1 MSDNKE
7 TPRVRYADEAQ
18 SRPDNPRRSLHR
30 TASNS
35 SMSIHSV
42 HSRVAAPEAVL
53 PITYRTLSY
62 NIEEDLKGAAVNK
75 KDAKNIR
82 GLEELD
88 WHLISVDELYNRL
101 STSVSQG
108 LSAEQ
113 VRRRTTEYGKNK
125 PTPPPSGMF
134 RKIMGYIFGGFGPLL
149 FVGCILVF
157 ISWKPLGDPP
167 AIANLALA
175 IVLGAVFVIQAAFN
189 AWQDW
194 SSSRVMASITTMLPD
209 ECTVVRDNK
218 QEWMTAIELVPGDI
232 IKIKQGNKL
241 PSDIRLIQVSS
252 DAKFD
257 RSILTGESEP
267 VQGTVDSTDKNY
279 LETRNIGLQ
288 GTHCISGTATGVCIA
303 TGDNTV
309 FGRITG
315 LTNKPRHEFTP
326 LQKEIIRFVLIIM
339 SFIATVVVLNII
351 LWWDLTYPHSEL
363 VKLTLIRSAW
373 LRKDHPDWINVPLL
387 IVNCVSVGIAFIP
400 EGLPVAIAMSLTIGA
415 NIMRKNKILCKSLAT
430 VETLGSVSVICSDKT
445 GTLTK
450 NEMFVTD
457 SFTGGKQ
464 CTEEAAR
471 KAILEANDA
480 TNGPNK
486 AMDQLRRVGGL
497 CNAAEF
503 DASTV
508 NFPVSQMKM
517 FGDPTDQAILRFSQT
532 LGSVSKLRDDTKKLF
547 EIAFNSRNKFMI
559 RIMHSL
565 DAGAEDML
573 YIKGAPDV
581 LLPRCGSAIQT
592 DGSIKPLSSVDLTQI
607 ESVKNKWS
615 SGGKRVILVAQ
626 KSLGPNAGNLLSS
639 SDPEKAV
646 MAEARE
652 NLTLVGLVGL
662 IDPVRDE
669 IPTVIDTL
677 RTAGIRVMMVT
688 GDFKLTAQAI
698 ATDCGIIKTPPA
710 LIHGIAELDRDFTA
724 PDDLSE
730 KPENLRALVI
740 SGPELITLN
749 DSQWEQLC
757 RYEEI
762 VFART
767 TPEQKL
773 RIVKEFQARENI
785 VSMTG
790 DGVNDAPALKAA
802 DVGVALGSGSDIAIE
817 AADMVLLDS
826 FAAIVE
832 AVKYGRVV
840 FDNLKKTIVYLLP
853 AGSFSELWPVM
864 ANVILGV
871 PQVLS
876 SFLMIIICLFTDAAG
891 AITLAYE
898 QPEQDVLLRP
908 PRVPK
913 KDRLVNTRLI
923 LHAYGFLG
931 IYECLL
937 SFVMAFWYM
946 SRRGIPFSAMVFK
959 YGDMDPKYDQDY
971 VAEITNKASSIYFV
985 NLVVIQFFNL
995 FATRTRRLSIF
1006 QQPPIFNK
1014 ATQNPAIFVAIV
1026 FALVIVFIFN
1036 YIPGIQ
1042 DTVATATVP
1051 AEYFFLPVA
1060 FGLGL
1065 LLLDESRKYCVR
1077 RWPKG
1082 LLAKL
1087 AW

>member
-351 LWWDLTYPHSEL
+351 LW
-363 VKLTLIRSAW
+363 SAW